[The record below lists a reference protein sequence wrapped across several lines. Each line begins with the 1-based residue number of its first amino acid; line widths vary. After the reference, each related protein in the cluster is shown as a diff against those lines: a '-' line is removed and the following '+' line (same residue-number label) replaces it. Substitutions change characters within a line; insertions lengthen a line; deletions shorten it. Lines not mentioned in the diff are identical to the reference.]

1 VGQVALSTYGR
12 RGTTPF
18 GTRARVALGQ
28 GNVEGGLALVGID
41 RRAGTAIY
49 ALRIANQSAQP
60 LRARMTCSRS
70 REAPV
75 LAYPL
80 DVHVAPFAIAE
91 TILPVRLADVGPFDR
106 AIVKV
111 SGADIAFT
119 LEAPAPARR
128 NTRLRW
134 LGVAAAL
141 AALIFGGAFG
151 AATATPHLDLLGA
164 PARAFA
170 GSPLDVPYAF
180 RGWGAMQYTL
190 QTKDGRQLAAGLLT
204 QRQGTLHFAVPRN
217 AGAEIVLAAHLSGPL
232 GTMQTSRRILLGSN
246 PASLKRLRSDD
257 PARIDELAV
266 ASPLIQAGSPL
277 TVRYTTNA
285 SSGQLWA
292 IDDAGRLWATAAL
305 SQDGSTVMNIPQAAA
320 GRKMRVVLHARNGAT
335 NAVSSVGI
343 LVLPRTVTAEAADS
357 GSAQAQT
364 VGLDLSTAAA
374 APGDEVTV
382 SIRGDHG
389 DARISLND
397 AAGTTLET
405 GDIPASQSAV
415 TLTMPGVQT
424 ATTYYVV
431 ANLSAGVG
439 EQSIVR
445 KLVVAPR

>member
-1 VGQVALSTYGR
+1 
-12 RGTTPF
+12 
-18 GTRARVALGQ
+18 
-28 GNVEGGLALVGID
+28 
-41 RRAGTAIY
+41 
-49 ALRIANQSAQP
+49 
-60 LRARMTCSRS
+60 
-70 REAPV
+70 
-75 LAYPL
+75 
-80 DVHVAPFAIAE
+80 
-91 TILPVRLADVGPFDR
+91 
-106 AIVKV
+106 
-111 SGADIAFT
+111 
-119 LEAPAPARR
+119 
-128 NTRLRW
+128 
-134 LGVAAAL
+134 
-141 AALIFGGAFG
+141 
-151 AATATPHLDLLGA
+151 
-164 PARAFA
+164 
-170 GSPLDVPYAF
+170 
-180 RGWGAMQYTL
+180 
-190 QTKDGRQLAAGLLT
+190 
-204 QRQGTLHFAVPRN
+204 
-217 AGAEIVLAAHLSGPL
+217 
-232 GTMQTSRRILLGSN
+232 
-246 PASLKRLRSDD
+246 
-257 PARIDELAV
+257 
-266 ASPLIQAGSPL
+266 
-277 TVRYTTNA
+277 
-285 SSGQLWA
+285 
-292 IDDAGRLWATAAL
+292 
-305 SQDGSTVMNIPQAAA
+305 MNIPQAAA